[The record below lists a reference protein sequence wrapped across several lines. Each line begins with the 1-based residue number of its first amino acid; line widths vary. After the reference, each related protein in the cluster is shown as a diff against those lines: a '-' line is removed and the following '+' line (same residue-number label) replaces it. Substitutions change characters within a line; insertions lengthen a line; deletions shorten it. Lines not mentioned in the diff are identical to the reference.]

1 MLWFGHL
8 EVKFIRPEK
17 NGPVETLKAQVY
29 RKYLE
34 FGALCLLAFGL
45 LWWFGRQLD
54 WGQVRLA
61 VKHSNPYLLAVAI
74 AIVCVSYLFRA
85 CRWRALLQPLG
96 PSRLA
101 DLFAATTIG
110 FGAVFLI
117 GRTGEVVRPVVL
129 PMRDPRVSPSAAFVT
144 IMIERIYDMM
154 AVVLLFALNL
164 IWFSPPP
171 SLQNDLSRVRIVGI
185 GLSVAAI
192 FGVGWL
198 IWFRKK
204 SGTIIGKLGN
214 CFTRWQFIPKRLTK
228 LVLRTLEQLAQ
239 ALRVLTNVRE
249 LTETI
254 GWTAL
259 LWLGIAVANL
269 LVLRAF
275 GLPFGFSE
283 TLFVL
288 GWSLAGSLVP
298 TPGGAAGAFHWATA
312 AGLVFLGVHRE
323 TAAAVSIVIH
333 VVDFGP
339 AILFGFFYVLRGDLS
354 FSRLRAL
361 ISPET
366 VEHVVED
373 NDLVPGDK
381 PMENVVGH

>member
-1 MLWFGHL
+1 
-8 EVKFIRPEK
+8 
-17 NGPVETLKAQVY
+17 LKAQVY

-34 FGALCLLAFGL
+34 FGLLCLLAFGL

-61 VKHSNPYLLAVAI
+61 LQHSNPYLLVA
-74 AIVCVSYLFRA
+74 AIVIICVAYLFRA
-85 CRWRALLQPLG
+85 CRWGALLRPLG
-96 PSRLA
+96 PSLLA

-110 FGAVFLI
+110 FSAVFLI

-171 SLQNDLSRVRIVGI
+171 SLQSDLSRVRIVGL
-185 GLSVAAI
+185 GLLLAGI
-192 FGVGWL
+192 FGIGWL

-204 SGTIIGKLGN
+204 SGTIIAILRN
-214 CFTRWQFIPKRLTK
+214 CFTRWRFIPKRLAK
-228 LVLRTLEQLAQ
+228 LILRTLEQLAQ
-239 ALRVLTNVRE
+239 ALRVLTNLRE
-249 LTETI
+249 LSETI
-254 GWTAL
+254 AWTAL

-275 GLPFGFSE
+275 GLPFGISE
-283 TLFVL
+283 TFFVL

-361 ISPET
+361 ISPQA

-373 NDLVPGDK
+373 EDLVPRDRSEIK